1 MDDVVESRVE
11 EDAVVEEELH
21 AASDD
26 AGTQATA
33 DVTPLVMRRRPPRV
47 PSTAASHARR
57 QLTLPDCGGKALDE
71 QLTLQHELVEEWQET
86 ANDTARFQHMMRRI
100 DDLDGWPPCREGK

>member
-11 EDAVVEEELH
+11 EDVVVDEELH

-26 AGTQATA
+26 AGAQATA
-33 DVTPLVMRRRPPRV
+33 DVTPLAMRRRPPRV
-47 PSTAASHARR
+47 PSTAASRARR

-86 ANDTARFQHMMRRI
+86 ANDTARFNI
-100 DDLDGWPPCREGK
+100 

>member
-11 EDAVVEEELH
+11 EDAVVDEEVH

-26 AGTQATA
+26 AGAKATA
-33 DVTPLVMRRRPPRV
+33 DVVTPLAMRRRPPRV
-47 PSTAASHARR
+47 PSTAASRARR
-57 QLTLPDCGGKALDE
+57 QLTLPDCGGKALDV

-86 ANDTARFQHMMRRI
+86 ANDTARFNI
-100 DDLDGWPPCREGK
+100 